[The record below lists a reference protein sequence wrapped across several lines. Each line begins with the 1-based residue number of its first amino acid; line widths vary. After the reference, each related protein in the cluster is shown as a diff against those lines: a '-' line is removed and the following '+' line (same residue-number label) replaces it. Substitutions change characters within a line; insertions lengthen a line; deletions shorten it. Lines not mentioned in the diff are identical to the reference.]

1 MIPLRLGQSGQPP
14 PAQPR
19 SGQPLRLLCL
29 GAHADDIE
37 IGCTTA
43 EVIAAEGQ
51 PSKRE
56 SDAVWLY
63 LFPRRCSDFR
73 VHVTVQFAQG
83 RVVKVTRK
91 RKYTGELC
99 EPVE

>member
-1 MIPLRLGQSGQPP
+1 MARRTGAAASVVPCKRKGG
-14 PAQPR
+14 R
-19 SGQPLRLLCL
+19 SPD
-29 GAHADDIE
+29 APDDIE